1 MPKVAIVA
9 DDCKLRAQYLDS
21 QQIPVNYMEDFTV
34 LGFIVSEHEK
44 ACALLRQEG
53 YTVNNGTAGAEV
65 IINDASQIQAIST
78 CFGKNHITS
87 TFSDIADTLYQ
98 A

>member
-1 MPKVAIVA
+1 MPKIAIVA
-9 DDCKLRAQYLDS
+9 DDYTQRAQYLDNK
-21 QQIPVNYMEDFTV
+21 QIPVKYMEDFTV

-53 YTVNNGTAGAEV
+53 YTVHNHTIGAEV
-65 IINDASQIQAIST
+65 IINDASQIQDIST
-78 CFGKNHITS
+78 CFGKNDITS